1 MTVPAGAVTSVSS
14 QPLNHRGRRVPEI
27 TLNYMF
33 RISTSAPDA
42 TRDRLLITRIVT
54 CVALSLLLL
63 LTGAGIGHAEAADV
77 SAPYSGTVQTD
88 QEEPRSDNAV
98 TVPTAT
104 QAEGFGL
111 VLCAIGLFCGLL
123 ILLTPQGGVQRRR
136 VHVYARLRPL
146 PLSLIPWVQAPPRAP
161 TPSLLSISRT

>member
-1 MTVPAGAVTSVSS
+1 
-14 QPLNHRGRRVPEI
+14 
-27 TLNYMF
+27 MF

-146 PLSLIPWVQAPPRAP
+146 PLSLVPWVQAPPRAP